1 MARSGVCLF
10 SLLDFLEVFVLVV
23 GHSTPA
29 LSLAF
34 MAENVRNLPL
44 MLSAHEKKK
53 KELNLWASL
62 CLDVQHLK
70 FEFQQVFDH
79 TIPCCKEIY
88 GQQLHSELFIFYCLD

>member
-70 FEFQQVFDH
+70 FEFQQVFLA
-79 TIPCCKEIY
+79 P
-88 GQQLHSELFIFYCLD
+88 

>member
-1 MARSGVCLF
+1 MK
-10 SLLDFLEVFVLVV
+10 
-23 GHSTPA
+23 
-29 LSLAF
+29 
-34 MAENVRNLPL
+34 
-44 MLSAHEKKK
+44 KKK